1 MCDVGVS
8 ISDVATKRYI
18 VGLIPAWAQ
27 EPGYKASTQLA
38 YTGLGPGA
46 LVQGQYTAGLY
57 RPGPRS
63 LGTRPVHSYA

>member
-18 VGLIPAWAQ
+18 ASLVPAWAQ

-38 YTGLGPGA
+38 S
-46 LVQGQYTAGLY
+46 Y
-57 RPGPRS
+57 RTGPRS
-63 LGTRPVHSYA
+63 LGTRLVHS